1 MSSDQIDTRT
11 KILTETW
18 KLMEDQRGQNVHM
31 SDIAKAAG
39 ISRQAVYLHF
49 PSRTDLIVATVQYV
63 DEVKGL
69 HERMAQ
75 LETIASAGQLL
86 DEAIEV
92 WGNYIPEIYG
102 LAKVMLKARDTDE
115 AMAAGWENSMGCLR
129 EACETIIAALA
140 SEGLLAAGWA
150 QAQAVDLLWMLLSV
164 YNWEQL
170 TVECGWSQSAYI
182 AHMKTICKRT
192 FVKAE
197 SQAD

>member
-1 MSSDQIDTRT
+1 
-11 KILTETW
+11 
-18 KLMEDQRGQNVHM
+18 MEDQQGKNVHM
-31 SDIAKAAG
+31 SDIAKAVG

-49 PSRTDLIVATVQYV
+49 PTRTDLIVATVQYV

-69 HERMAQ
+69 NERMAQ
-75 LETIASAGQLL
+75 LQTITSAVELM

-102 LAKVMLKARDTDE
+102 LSKVMLKARDTDE
-115 AMAAGWENSMGCLR
+115 AMAAGWENCMGCLR
-129 EACETIIAALA
+129 EACEAIIAALG
-140 SEGLLAAGWA
+140 SEGLLTGGWS
-150 QAQAVDLLWMLLSV
+150 QAQAVDLLWTLMSV

-170 TVECGWSQSAYI
+170 TVECGWAQADYI

-192 FVKAE
+192 FVKTE